1 MAMIDLLRGPFHFRR
16 NQFTTTLETALW
28 AVQLL
33 LLSAGIISTFLLL
46 KVSVIPYSFDAIALI
61 LPGLWAQVKSW
72 LSPPYIYL
80 ILNFII
86 IFIAVSSIFYDHD
99 PVKTPP
105 HLQENDFDLLE
116 DTLMVTT
123 TVLTDSP
130 LQANPTYP
138 QLPDNGITSS
148 DVPVREAMMLCSEK
162 SIESL
167 SRMIKYSDA
176 GQLADELLLVT
187 EQNREDDREENE
199 GDTDD
204 EDGNTL
210 EGTWKAITEGGGK
223 AGERRPQLKKSET
236 WLVPRRHVK
245 SNKEEEFKEEAA
257 AASKELRKS
266 ETFNDAVSVR
276 KRGGMRRDASMTH
289 DELNRRVEAFIHKF
303 NDDIRIQRQE
313 SDQLGRPSSSS
324 FRTMRVSRASL
335 LAELVEGKRLMS
347 DVVQQMGSND
357 LLYWMTT
364 KDMYERTHWN
374 KIFGPLTRGGT

>member
-1 MAMIDLLRGPFHFRR
+1 MIDLLRGPFHFRR

-28 AVQLL
+28 AVHLL
-33 LLSAGIISTFLLL
+33 LLSAGIMSTFLLL
-46 KVSVIPYSFDAIALI
+46 KVSIIPYSFDAIALI
-61 LPGLWAQVKSW
+61 LPGLWVQLKSW

-86 IFIAVSSIFYDHD
+86 IFVAVSSIFYHHD
-99 PVKTPP
+99 PVETPP
-105 HLQENDFDLLE
+105 HIQETDFDLSPQE
-116 DTLMVTT
+116 DTHMITT

-130 LQANPTYP
+130 LQTNQTYP

-148 DVPVREAMMLCSEK
+148 DVPVREAMVLCSEK

-176 GQLADELLLVT
+176 GQLADELIVVT
-187 EQNREDDREENE
+187 EQNHEDGKAESD
-199 GDTDD
+199 GDIDD

-245 SNKEEEFKEEAA
+245 SMKEEEAA

-266 ETFNDAVSVR
+266 ETFNDAESVR
-276 KRGGMRRDASMTH
+276 KRGGLRRDASMTH

-313 SDQLGRPSSSS
+313 SDQRFLE
-324 FRTMRVSRASL
+324 M
-335 LAELVEGKRLMS
+335 
-347 DVVQQMGSND
+347 
-357 LLYWMTT
+357 
-364 KDMYERTHWN
+364 
-374 KIFGPLTRGGT
+374 ITRGV